1 MYSNIDGFRMFM
13 PITDFEET
21 VSKYIGGFLT
31 TPIDWKY
38 EAVDNLKQ
46 KSINKI
52 KREFNKLILSFI
64 RNKLIVEPC
73 EKWKESYF
81 LAGTGSTISRKREI
95 TTILVTQLL
104 MPPKLN
110 TLRCS
115 RIKLKRL
122 LSSQ

>member
-1 MYSNIDGFRMFM
+1 MFM

-95 TTILVTQLL
+95 TTIFSNAVIDASQAEHFKVFKDQIKAIVV
-104 MPPKLN
+104 KL
-110 TLRCS
+110 TCPHD
-115 RIKLKRL
+115 
-122 LSSQ
+122 